1 MAKAAKLVVEL
12 NEGSVDRLGVLL
24 AQIADLTKEADAI
37 KDAIKLSGESQ
48 EGNLFKATLVDMDR
62 KVFDKEFF
70 IADNG
75 PDGAAVYDAYTKN
88 TVCVSV
94 RVTSR

>member
-1 MAKAAKLVVEL
+1 MAKAKLVVEL

-24 AQIADLTKEADAI
+24 AQIKDLTDQADAI
-37 KDAIKLSGESQ
+37 KEAIKLSGESQ
-48 EGNLFKATLVDMDR
+48 EGSLFKATLVDCDR

-70 IADNG
+70 IADQG
-75 PDGAAVYDAYTKN
+75 PNGAAIYDAYTKN

>member
-12 NEGSVDRLGVLL
+12 NEGSVDRLGMLL

-37 KDAIKLSGESQ
+37 KDAIKVSGLSH
-48 EGNLFKATLVDMDR
+48 EGSFFKATLVDMDR

-70 IADNG
+70 VSQNGAD
-75 PDGAAVYDAYTKN
+75 VYDAYTKN
-88 TVCVSV
+88 TVSVSV